1 MFINYFK
8 AAIYISFKSYE
19 EAMKAEKKRGIFFRN
34 QSLSKKN
41 EVDTLKDYIDK
52 AMSIL
57 SPSEARILKL
67 RFGLEDGRARELE
80 EVNSVNY
87 SNFDYYRFN
96 TLTNFNRTF
105 TKTMTQSVSNAYNA
119 SSIANSNYSSGS
131 GSSGGFSGG
140 FSGGGSFGGGGGG
153 GRF

>member
-19 EAMKAEKKRGIFFRN
+19 EAMKAEKKLGIFFRN

-41 EVDTLKDYIDK
+41 DFATLKDYIDK

-80 EVNSVNY
+80 EVGREFGVSKE
-87 SNFDYYRFN
+87 RI
-96 TLTNFNRTF
+96 RQIE
-105 TKTMTQSVSNAYNA
+105 TKALKK
-119 SSIANSNYSSGS
+119 IRYSSES
-131 GSSGGFSGG
+131 EKIKEFITSDK
-140 FSGGGSFGGGGGG
+140 
-153 GRF
+153 